1 LNAGSRAGALIG
13 IVFAIAAC
21 EYVVVPPEEG
31 APAGATSKGWT
42 AVATSLSSAAD
53 GDLRIELTIHNQT
66 GQWSAMTASGA
77 GTLSK
82 ADGSSS
88 ACPTVFVGT
97 GGHRLAPGMRMRGY
111 VGGSKSEPTTE
122 LIRVECDV
130 ADAGA
135 GATLAI
141 DYSYV
146 TGEYNYYDPDA
157 GQASARLEVNL
168 DEVATDLTYPIA
180 EAVDGVVQPGDVEIT
195 AINDVALR
203 LAGVERTEAGLE
215 FTWETSNP
223 GEYPTFVHIGRP
235 PVIGVDGIV
244 YGWYESPDLESVP
257 ATPAGEKAEWTT
269 VTSVPD
275 DVSGLFAL
283 LSVESKKQRLFV
295 NYALELGDV

>member
-1 LNAGSRAGALIG
+1 VNAGSRAAALLG
-13 IVFAIAAC
+13 LVFAISAC

-31 APAGATSKGWT
+31 GPAGATSKGWT
-42 AVATSLSSAAD
+42 AVATSVAPAED
-53 GDLRIELTIHNQT
+53 GDLRVELTILNET
-66 GQWSAMTASGA
+66 GAWSAMTATGA
-77 GTLSK
+77 ATLTK
-82 ADGSSS
+82 ADGSTS
-88 ACPTVFVGT
+88 ACPTIFVGT

-168 DEVATDLTYPIA
+168 DEVAADLTYPIA
-180 EAVDGVVQPGDVEIT
+180 DVVDGLVQPRDVEIT
-195 AINDVALR
+195 AINGVALR
-203 LAGVERTEAGLE
+203 LAGVERTDSGLE
-215 FTWETSNP
+215 FSWETSNP
-223 GEYPTFVHIGRP
+223 GEYPTFVHIGLP
-235 PVIGVDGIV
+235 PVIGADGIV

-257 ATPAGEKAEWTT
+257 ATPAGEKEEWTT
-269 VTSVPD
+269 VTSVPAD
-275 DVSGLFAL
+275 GAGFFVL

-295 NYALELGDV
+295 NYAIELGDI

>member
-1 LNAGSRAGALIG
+1 MLGL
-13 IVFAIAAC
+13 VFAISAC
-21 EYVVVPPEEG
+21 EYVVVPPEDGGPVG
-31 APAGATSKGWT
+31 AASKGWT
-42 AVATSLSSAAD
+42 AVATSLAPAPD
-53 GDLRIELTIHNQT
+53 GDLRIELAIHNQT
-66 GQWSAMTASGA
+66 GTWSAMTASGA
-77 GTLSK
+77 AMLTL
-82 ADGSSS
+82 ADGSTS

-111 VGGSKSEPTTE
+111 LGGSKSEPVTE

-168 DEVATDLTYPIA
+168 DAVVSDLTYPIA
-180 EAVDGVVQPGDVEIT
+180 EVVDGVVKPRDVEIT

-203 LAGVERTEAGLE
+203 LASVERTDSGLE
-215 FTWETSNP
+215 FSWETSNP
-223 GEYPTFVHIGRP
+223 GEYPTFVHIGLP

-257 ATPAGEKAEWTT
+257 ATPAGEKAEWMT
-269 VTSVPD
+269 VTSVPG
-275 DVSGLFAL
+275 DVTGLYVL

-295 NYALELGDV
+295 NYAVELGDL